1 MSPIKFFKGISPAA
15 LVAFSTASSAGTL
28 PVTIKNT
35 NENLGV
41 PNKISS
47 FVLPLG
53 ATINMDGT
61 AIYQGVAVVFIAQF
75 YNLNLS
81 FTQLLT
87 VVLITILASIGTAGV
102 PGAGMIM
109 LAMVLTSVNMPLEGI
124 ALIAGID
131 RILDMMRTTAVS
143 GRRCSGPGR

>member
-1 MSPIKFFKGISPAA
+1 
-15 LVAFSTASSAGTL
+15 
-28 PVTIKNT
+28 
-35 NENLGV
+35 
-41 PNKISS
+41 
-47 FVLPLG
+47 
-53 ATINMDGT
+53 MDGT

-102 PGAGMIM
+102 PGAGMVM

-124 ALIAGID
+124 ALIAGN
-131 RILDMMRTTAVS
+131 
-143 GRRCSGPGR
+143 